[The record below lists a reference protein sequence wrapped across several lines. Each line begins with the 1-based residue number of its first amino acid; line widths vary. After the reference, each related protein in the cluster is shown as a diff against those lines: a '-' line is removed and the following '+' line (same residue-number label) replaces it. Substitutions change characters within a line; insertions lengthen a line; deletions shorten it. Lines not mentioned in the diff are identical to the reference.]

1 MRSGKK
7 TSENMLFYN
16 LDTPDLIG
24 NKYTHNSLEKSD
36 VAFNGEAGTGARG
49 CGGLA
54 RLCRVLQASEL

>member
-24 NKYTHNSLEKSD
+24 NKYTHNGTEESGG
-36 VAFNGEAGTGARG
+36 ACNGEAVAAMHAD
-49 CGGLA
+49 GGL
-54 RLCRVLQASEL
+54 S